1 MGHEFHEVGPS
12 YVSCCWALML
22 LIFVGGVTNVLW
34 KAALTFFVLAERVLP
49 RQIVLARARGC
60 GADSLRRGRGPE
72 RGILRP
78 A

>member
-49 RQIVLARARGC
+49 RQIVLARAAGVALILF
-60 GADSLRRGRGPE
+60 GAVARLS
-72 RGILRP
+72 
-78 A
+78 AAS